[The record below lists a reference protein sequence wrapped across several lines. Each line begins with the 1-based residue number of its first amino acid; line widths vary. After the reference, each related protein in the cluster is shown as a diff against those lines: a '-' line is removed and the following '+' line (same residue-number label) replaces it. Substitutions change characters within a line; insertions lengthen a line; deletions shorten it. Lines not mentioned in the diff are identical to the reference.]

1 MEERDSVIVT
11 GPVCKQVGVDGKEDG
26 EVGAEVQ
33 VVTVPVMA
41 VAKVG
46 VPLLRAIKQEVAM
59 EVVVIL
65 EDR

>member
-1 MEERDSVIVT
+1 MEERDTVVVT
-11 GPVCKQVGVDGKEDG
+11 GLVCKEVGVDGKEDG
-26 EVGAEVQ
+26 EVGAELE
-33 VVTVPVMA
+33 VVTVAVMA

-59 EVVVIL
+59 EVVIL